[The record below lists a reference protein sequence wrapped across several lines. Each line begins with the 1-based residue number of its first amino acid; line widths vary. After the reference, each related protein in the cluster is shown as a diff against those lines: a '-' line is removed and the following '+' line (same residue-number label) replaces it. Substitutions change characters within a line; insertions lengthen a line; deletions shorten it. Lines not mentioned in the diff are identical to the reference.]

1 MGKQAF
7 HDSSYG
13 MKFINLTFQVLD
25 EQVDNYKMSWASMTL
40 DMLYFLIIFLSL
52 VELILIVIHSII
64 GYILLAGEV
73 AETYG
78 VFTVIFTFFLSRLLA
93 VILICSNIINT
104 VKITSNNLYNI
115 IIYKSLVLNRFF
127 SCKI

>member
-1 MGKQAF
+1 
-7 HDSSYG
+7 
-13 MKFINLTFQVLD
+13 
-25 EQVDNYKMSWASMTL
+25 MTL